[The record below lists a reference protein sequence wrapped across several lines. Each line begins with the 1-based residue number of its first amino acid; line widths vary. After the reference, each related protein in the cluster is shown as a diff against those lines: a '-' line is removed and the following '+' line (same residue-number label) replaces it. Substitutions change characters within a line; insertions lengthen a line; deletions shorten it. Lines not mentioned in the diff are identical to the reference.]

1 MMVEGQD
8 LEFKQAVKNFK
19 EIGKTACAFANAFGG
34 RIVVGVD
41 DKGGVVGIPDGEID
55 ILQQRLEGA
64 IQQVT
69 PVPFHSI
76 SVEEVDGKRTVV
88 VEVSQAGQGTFCT
101 HGGIVYHRTGSVNT
115 KLGGRTLQS
124 YLMDRYILSFDEA
137 RSEAGLGDIDPVRLE
152 AFLVKRTPGLRFDEG
167 RMMDYLTSL
176 RLVKTNGRPSLL
188 NAALLFFA
196 EDPGR
201 FVPQSEI
208 KLVRFKGREPVDIID
223 SRFVGGTVLE
233 LLREAEDFIKRN
245 TRTAFKIEG
254 TEREEVPEYPEP
266 VIREALVNALTHRD
280 YFGRDAVQVNM
291 FSDRIEFVSPGNLP
305 TGLTVELLGTISK
318 QRNPMT
324 YHLMR
329 DMGLV
334 EGLATGIPR
343 MRSAMRDAN
352 LPAPRF
358 EELAGFFRVTLLNGT
373 GVDSVGLNKRQ
384 KEALAYL
391 QENPIITS
399 SQYRA
404 MFDVSN
410 PVAVADL
417 NDLVER
423 GILRKVGKTRGAYYE
438 VAEGHLVR

>member
-8 LEFKQAVKNFK
+8 LEFKRTVKNFK
-19 EIGKTACAFANAFGG
+19 EVGKTACAFANAFGG

-41 DKGGVVGIPDGEID
+41 DRGSVVGIPDGEID

-69 PVPFHSI
+69 PVPFHSV
-76 SVEEVDGKRTVV
+76 SVEEADGKRTVV
-88 VEVSQAGQGTFCT
+88 VEVSKAGQGTFCT
-101 HGGIVYHRTGSVNT
+101 HDGIVYHRTGSVNT

-124 YLMDRYILSFDEA
+124 YLMDRYILSFDES
-137 RSEAGLGDIDPVRLE
+137 RSEAGLGDIDPARLE
-152 AFLVKRTPGLRFDEG
+152 AFLVKRTPGLKFDGG
-167 RMMDYLTSL
+167 RVMDYLTSL
-176 RLVKTNGRPSLL
+176 RLVKADERSSIM

-196 EDPGR
+196 KDPER

-208 KLVRFKGREPVDIID
+208 KLVRFKGREAVDIID
-223 SRFVGGTVLE
+223 SRFVTGTVLD

-245 TRTAFKIEG
+245 TRTAFRIEG
-254 TEREEVPEYPEP
+254 TEREEVPEYPHP

-280 YFGRDAVQVNM
+280 YFSRDAVQVNM
-291 FSDRIEFVSPGNLP
+291 FEDRIEFVSPGNLP
-305 TGLTVELLGTISK
+305 TGLTLELLGTISK

-329 DMGLV
+329 DLGLV

-343 MRSAMRDAN
+343 MRSAMRDAD
-352 LPAPRF
+352 LPEPRF
-358 EELAGFFRVTLLNGT
+358 EELAGFFRVTIMNGT

-384 KEALAYL
+384 QKALVHL
-391 QENPIITS
+391 QEDPRITS
-399 SQYRA
+399 RQYRD

-410 PVAVADL
+410 PMAVADL
-417 NDLVER
+417 NDMVER

-438 VAEGHLVR
+438 VADSSLVR